1 MRIKKKIM
9 IVTTNFPPSTSIGT
23 QRILKI
29 CKFLSRSTW
38 EVHALTLKEK
48 FFDSRLHRED
58 HYISDILNEIKVV
71 RTNKIDIN
79 FMLVKLKNRIFPK
92 KNRTKTSSPLSL
104 ISTTENTNSKK
115 KIRFFKELVDLL
127 EFPDQEIVWVPF
139 AIASGYHIIKKNKID
154 VIFSSSPRHSCH
166 LTTMVLKYITGKK
179 LIIEF
184 RDPWAR
190 SPWHETQINRNAVE
204 RIKHKCIQFL
214 EKRVVQSADRV
225 ILVTNAMRNDFQA
238 YYKTVPADKFSV
250 FYNGY
255 DSDVKPAVEN
265 RSVKEVKTD
274 KPTVFSHIGSL
285 YKQRN
290 PEPILRAVKQLVD
303 KNPALRKKLY
313 FQFIGGVTNDLSHVK
328 HYPEEYAIKDIVTFV
343 PKVSFLQSLEYMAA
357 SDILILLQPVT
368 KIQLPAKFFDY
379 INMGKIVLA
388 VGEKNSEVEHIVSN
402 RFGIFADYNNTED
415 IANAIKELL
424 RTSDKMKTSMITNRP
439 LYSFQNSFK
448 NFEKI
453 IEEVSYS

>member
-1 MRIKKKIM
+1 MRTKKKIM

-23 QRILKI
+23 QRILKV
-29 CKFLSRSTW
+29 CKFLSKSTW

-58 HYISDILNEIKVV
+58 RYINNILHEIKVV
-71 RTNKIDIN
+71 RTSKVDIN
-79 FMLVKLKNRIFPK
+79 SMLVKLKTRIFPK
-92 KNRTKTSSPLSL
+92 KNRAKTSPLSL
-104 ISTTENTNSKK
+104 ISKTENTNSKK
-115 KIRFFKELVDLL
+115 PIRFFKELVDLL
-127 EFPDQEIVWVPF
+127 EFPDQEIAWVPF
-139 AIASGYHIIKKNKID
+139 AIASGYRIIKKNKID

-166 LTTMVLKYITGKK
+166 LTTMILKYITGKK

-190 SPWHETQINRNAVE
+190 SPWHETQINQNAVE

-225 ILVTNAMRNDFQA
+225 ILVTNAMQKDFQA
-238 YYKTVPADKFSV
+238 YYKTVRADKFSV

-265 RSVKEVKTD
+265 RSVKKEKTD

-285 YKQRN
+285 YKERN

-313 FQFIGGVTNDLSHVK
+313 FQFIGGVTNDLSHVR

-343 PKVSFLQSLEYMAA
+343 PKVSFLRSLEYMTT

-368 KIQLPAKFFDY
+368 KLQLPAKFFDY
-379 INMGKIVLA
+379 INMRKIVLA

-402 RFGIFADYNNTED
+402 RFGIFADYNDTED
-415 IANAIKELL
+415 IANAIKAILHS
-424 RTSDKMKTSMITNRP
+424 TDKIKVSMIASRP
-439 LYSFQNSFK
+439 LYSFQSSFK

-453 IEEVSYS
+453 IEEVLWS